1 MDLHRLPTNALHGWV
16 RSLFAAM
23 GSAPDEARLA
33 ADHLIGANLAGH
45 DSHGVGMIP
54 LYVESLAGG
63 QLALNR
69 RVETVVDSGPM
80 LVLDGGRGVGQAVAH
95 QAMELGIERAREHG
109 VALVGLRNAHH
120 IGRIGHWAEMATA
133 AGLVGIH
140 FTNAVAK
147 TSLVAPHGGAEARFV
162 TNPFTVG
169 VPRAGTDP
177 ILLDFATST
186 IAHGKALVAM
196 RRGVPVPDGTVI
208 DAEGRPTTD
217 PRVLF
222 EPPIGALRTF
232 AGHKGH
238 ALSIVCELLGA
249 AMIGGPTGHRAN
261 HLPVPGVINNML
273 AILID
278 PERLGAGAAFGLEM
292 DELVGWVRSA
302 RLDAT
307 GEAQGGVL
315 MPGEPEVRSRAER
328 RAHVPLDANTLD
340 GLADAARRAA
350 ATGGGGD
357 APVDPWSLVDGAPSG
372 TGRDASGA
380 DAGTAPDGGAPAG
393 SAPEAD
399 PAAAPAAGP
408 PRAPTAAL
416 LIIGDEILSGRTVD
430 ANLAHLATRL
440 GTRGIRTVESR
451 TVADDPDAIVR
462 AVNELRAA
470 HDLVFT
476 TGGIGPTHDD
486 VTADCVARAFGVGID
501 VDPGA
506 RAILAAFCGERGV
519 ELNADRLRM
528 ARVPDGATLIDN
540 PVSAAPGFRIGN
552 VHVMAGVPSIMRAM
566 LEAVLPTLPEGPV
579 TGSASVVAFGLGEGD
594 IAGPLRDLQERH
606 PDVDVGSY
614 PGRVDGRSRVEL
626 VARGTGPE
634 RLEALRR
641 ELAGLVEAAGGE
653 LG

>member
-1 MDLHRLPTNALHGWV
+1 MDLHRLPTDALHGWV
-16 RSLFAAM
+16 RALFAAL
-23 GSAPDEARLA
+23 GSDPDEARLA

-54 LYVESLAGG
+54 LYVESFAGG

-69 RVETVVDSGPM
+69 RVETVVDAGPM
-80 LVLDGGRGVGQAVAH
+80 LVLDGGRGVGQSVAH
-95 QAMELGIERAREHG
+95 RAMELGIERAREHG
-109 VALVGLRNAHH
+109 VALAGLRNAHH

-292 DELVGWVRSA
+292 DELVDWVRSA
-302 RLDAT
+302 RLDAD
-307 GEAQGGVL
+307 GRALGGVL

-340 GLADAARRAA
+340 GLADAARRAGA
-350 ATGGGGD
+350 MGGGD
-357 APVDPWSLVDGAPSG
+357 ALVDPWSLVDGAPSG
-372 TGRDASGA
+372 
-380 DAGTAPDGGAPAG
+380 PAPAV
-393 SAPEAD
+393 D
-399 PAAAPAAGP
+399 PAASPSASSAVSPATAGP

-416 LIIGDEILSGRTVD
+416 LIVGDEILSGRTVD

-501 VDPGA
+501 VDPEA
-506 RAILAAFCGERGV
+506 RAILAAFCRERGV

-528 ARVPDGATLIDN
+528 ARVPDGATLIEN

-552 VHVMAGVPSIMRAM
+552 VHVMAGVPSIVRAM

-594 IAGPLRDLQERH
+594 IAGALRELQGRH
-606 PDVDVGSY
+606 PDVGVGSY

-626 VARGTGPE
+626 VARGTDPE
-634 RLEALRR
+634 RLEAVRR

>member
-1 MDLHRLPTNALHGWV
+1 
-16 RSLFAAM
+16 
-23 GSAPDEARLA
+23 
-33 ADHLIGANLAGH
+33 
-45 DSHGVGMIP
+45 
-54 LYVESLAGG
+54 
-63 QLALNR
+63 
-69 RVETVVDSGPM
+69 
-80 LVLDGGRGVGQAVAH
+80 
-95 QAMELGIERAREHG
+95 MELGIERARGHG

-196 RRGVPVPDGTVI
+196 RRGVPVPEGTVI

-217 PRVLF
+217 PCVLF

-278 PERLGAGAAFGLEM
+278 PARLGAGRAFGLEM

-328 RAHVPLDANTLD
+328 RTHVPLDANTLD
-340 GLADAARRAA
+340 GLADAARRASA
-350 ATGGGGD
+350 MGGGD
-357 APVDPWSLVDGAPSG
+357 ALVDPWSLVDGAPSG
-372 TGRDASGA
+372 SV
-380 DAGTAPDGGAPAG
+380 PAVDP
-393 SAPEAD
+393 AAD
-399 PAAAPAAGP
+399 PAASPAASPEAAGP

-486 VTADCVARAFGVGID
+486 VTADAVARAFGVGID
-501 VDPGA
+501 VDPEA
-506 RAILAAFCGERGV
+506 RAILAAFCRERGV

-528 ARVPDGATLIDN
+528 ARVPDGATLIEN

-552 VHVMAGVPSIMRAM
+552 VHVMAGVPSIVRAM
-566 LEAVLPTLPEGPV
+566 LEALLPTLPEGPV

-594 IAGPLRDLQERH
+594 VAGALRALQGRH
-606 PDVDVGSY
+606 PDVGVGSY
-614 PGRVDGRSRVEL
+614 PGRTDGRSRVEL
-626 VARGTGPE
+626 VARGTDPD
-634 RLEALRR
+634 RLEAVRR